1 MTFKEQFD
9 IAKQNKLDNLDIYIY
24 ETVFNSFAHY
34 NDDEIEVICRKV
46 RNIFLHSEYF
56 SVQSI
61 VDGLCSF
68 DGNPLT
74 VDYWDEKLL
83 NEICYY
89 TY

>member
-9 IAKQNKLDNLDIYIY
+9 IAMQNKLDTLDMYIY
-24 ETVFNSFAHY
+24 ENVLNSFAHY
-34 NDDEIEVICRKV
+34 NDSEIEIICEKV
-46 RNIFLHSEYF
+46 KQIYLHSEYF

-74 VDYWDEKLL
+74 VDYWDDELL
-83 NEICYY
+83 KEICNYAS
-89 TY
+89 